1 MAPPRGYVEP
11 DPATFG
17 AIADLFDATIT
28 MVKSA
33 PILASDPAS
42 DPAVRDGI
50 ARRLIQSRDDARQF
64 QVIARKELAGQPL
77 DPDDYAAIEYVGAT
91 VEHSFL
97 LFMSLSN
104 PSYALSTPDPIMKV
118 ADVAGARG
126 EMTKRQ
132 SAISGSNGGS
142 LEVAVGRPL
151 EWDQIVPFYGR
162 REIVKGAIYSY
173 YELTAPEPIDD
184 ATWQGMVDQQ
194 TRPSWVAPFLSST
207 TLGSPAT
214 EP

>member
-17 AIADLFDATIT
+17 AIADLFDATII
-28 MVKSA
+28 VVN
-33 PILASDPAS
+33 ASPMLPDDPANDS
-42 DPAVRDGI
+42 EVRQVI
-50 ARRLIQSRDDARQF
+50 VKRLARSRDDARLF
-64 QVIARKELAGQPL
+64 QSIAQKELAGQPL
-77 DPDDYAAIEYVGAT
+77 SPDDDAAIQDVGGT

-97 LFMSLSN
+97 VFMSLSN
-104 PSYALSTPDPIMKV
+104 PSYAISDPDPMMKV

-126 EMTKRQ
+126 ETSAKQ
-132 SAISGSNGGS
+132 LAISGPSGGS

-162 REIVKGAIYSY
+162 HEIVKGAIYSY
-173 YELTAPEPIDD
+173 YEFTQPEPIDD
-184 ATWQGMVDQQ
+184 TKWRGMVDAQA
-194 TRPSWVAPFLSST
+194 RPPWVAPFVSPAKLEF
-207 TLGSPAT
+207 PAT